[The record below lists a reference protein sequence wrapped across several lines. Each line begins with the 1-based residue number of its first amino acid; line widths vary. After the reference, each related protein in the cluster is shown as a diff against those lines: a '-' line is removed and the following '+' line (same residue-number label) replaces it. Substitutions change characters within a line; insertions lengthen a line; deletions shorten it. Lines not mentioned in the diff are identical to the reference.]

1 MNLATGL
8 ERSSRWRWLRLLSL
22 GALTW
27 CAACGT
33 SGWGS
38 SRRPR
43 VRGLLAPARRGR
55 PCSAGC
61 QAWRRHHI
69 PASGKTE
76 IAVPWGDGVTLAVQT
91 SGDVSGTFQ
100 RMPTSGHERIT

>member
-1 MNLATGL
+1 MGL
-8 ERSSRWRWLRLLSL
+8 IEEAAKLVGLWL
-22 GALTW
+22 
-27 CAACGT
+27 
-33 SGWGS
+33 
-38 SRRPR
+38 
-43 VRGLLAPARRGR
+43 VARRLVSYSTR
-55 PCSAGC
+55 AGC

-76 IAVPWGDGVTLAVQT
+76 IAVPWGGGVTLAVQT